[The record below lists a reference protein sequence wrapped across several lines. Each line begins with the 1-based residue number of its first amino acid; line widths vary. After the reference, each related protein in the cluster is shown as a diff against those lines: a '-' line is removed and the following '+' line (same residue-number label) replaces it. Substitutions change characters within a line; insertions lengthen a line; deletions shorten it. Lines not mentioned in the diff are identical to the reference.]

1 MSEEIKLHIARTLMS
16 ELLASGPMKAA
27 ALKIR
32 MLKDFEARADEPF
45 DVAFHKYSKFSA
57 FLVANSDMLE
67 VNRPLPGTGN
77 DILVGLRAG
86 GGDSSS
92 SPLKGSV
99 KATGAMWRRPEV
111 YLPDQLWRAFTTSLT
126 ESAHVFSRDSSELN
140 VVDKSAVSTLG
151 RAWVEIEPVTSA
163 DQLRWIAQF
172 ADNDQLPAELRS
184 NLRRI
189 AGESGHSGGQTN
201 YRVDREA
208 GDYKELWRN
217 FRANS
222 VFAHVERWCSKSDV
236 DPCKLFLPVSTK
248 SQGSLQ
254 TPAEALRNALIH
266 AISSASHDE
275 LRQIQI
281 PSTLLLNARRHA
293 DAR

>member
-1 MSEEIKLHIARTLMS
+1 MSEEIKLQIARTLMS

-27 ALKIR
+27 TLKIR
-32 MLKDFEARADEPF
+32 MLKDFEERADEPF
-45 DVAFHKYSKFSA
+45 DLAFRKYPKFSA
-57 FLVANSDMLE
+57 FLVANSDLLE
-67 VNRPLPGTGN
+67 VNRPAPGTGN
-77 DILVGLRAG
+77 DILVELRAG
-86 GGDSSS
+86 CSDASS
-92 SPLKGSV
+92 SPVKSSSKSTGS
-99 KATGAMWRRPEV
+99 MWRRPEV
-111 YLPDQLWRAFTTSLT
+111 FLPDHLWKAFTTSMSD
-126 ESAHVFSRDSSELN
+126 SANVFNRDSSELK
-140 VVDKSAVSTLG
+140 VVGKSAVSTLG
-151 RAWVEIEPVTSA
+151 RSWLEIEPVTSA
-163 DQLRWIAQF
+163 DQLSWIAQF
-172 ADNDQLPAELRS
+172 ADNDQLPAGLRS

-189 AGESGHSGGQTN
+189 AGESCHSGQTN

-222 VFAHVERWCSKSDV
+222 VFAHVQRWCDKWDV
-236 DPCKLFLPVSTK
+236 DPSKLLVPVSAK
-248 SQGSLQ
+248 PQSSLQ
-254 TPAEALRNALIH
+254 SPAEALRNALIH